1 MGQVRCL
8 AEKVTAG
15 SDEIPR
21 ANISGAFIAE
31 EIRKEEERP
40 DLRRCARVCALCMRI
55 GLRKP
60 GINLRRKIRV
70 NRGSAARKGV
80 KGSRVP

>member
-1 MGQVRCL
+1 MSEHLERVYCRGNKKIGGKTRL
-8 AEKVTAG
+8 TTM
-15 SDEIPR
+15 R
-21 ANISGAFIAE
+21 AS
-31 EIRKEEERP
+31 
-40 DLRRCARVCALCMRI
+40 VCALCVRI
-55 GLRKP
+55 CLSKP

>member
-15 SDEIPR
+15 SDEIAR
-21 ANISGAFIAE
+21 ANISSAFIAE

-40 DLRRCARVCALCMRI
+40 DLRRCARACVRCICLS
-55 GLRKP
+55 KP